1 MPSHYLLFVGVVVA
15 IALLPGP
22 DTAVVTKNALMHGRE
37 AALGSAIGIN
47 VGLLIWTVAT
57 ALGMAAILRSSA
69 AVYDTLRLIGALYLI
84 WIGARA
90 LWDSRQPRS
99 QDAQAAAA
107 RRVVGRRGGF
117 RQGMIS
123 NLANPKVGIFFTSL
137 LPQFV
142 SPHGSALLQML
153 MLGSTFIVFNLAW
166 LSGYAIAAVRLS
178 DVLSRTRV
186 KAAIDRVT
194 GVVLVG
200 VGLRLAVEH

>member
-1 MPSHYLLFVGVVVA
+1 
-15 IALLPGP
+15 
-22 DTAVVTKNALMHGRE
+22 MHGRE

>member
-1 MPSHYLLFVGVVVA
+1 MPSHYLLFVGIVVA

-47 VGLLIWTVAT
+47 VGLLVWTIAT
-57 ALGMAAILRSSA
+57 AAGMAAILRSSA

-90 LWDSRQPRS
+90 LWDSRAPS
-99 QDAQAAAA
+99 GAEAQCGAT
-107 RRVVGRRGGF
+107 RRVVNRRGGC
-117 RQGMIS
+117 RQGMLS

-142 SPHGSALLQML
+142 SAHGSALLQML

-166 LSGYAIAAVRLS
+166 LCSYAIAAVRLS

-194 GVVLVG
+194 GIVLVG
-200 VGLRLAVEH
+200 VGLRLAIER

>member
-1 MPSHYLLFVGVVVA
+1 M
-15 IALLPGP
+15 
-22 DTAVVTKNALMHGRE
+22 
-37 AALGSAIGIN
+37 
-47 VGLLIWTVAT
+47 IWTVAT
-57 ALGMAAILRSSA
+57 AAGMAAVLRSSA

-84 WIGARA
+84 WIGGRA
-90 LWDSRQPRS
+90 LWDSRHPES
-99 QDAQAAAA
+99 LDAQGSSG
-107 RRVVGRRGGF
+107 RRVVDRRGGF

-166 LSGYAIAAVRLS
+166 LSSYALAAARLS

-200 VGLRLAVEH
+200 VGLRLAIEH